1 MKVFAKQQV
10 KKCFL
15 HYLLSQSSCHRN
27 EIPMRSN
34 ITSSIFLEMFI
45 CQLIVSLKL
54 HCKCTAATS
63 KICIILI
70 KEPSTRHLLG
80 LFLPNK
86 NFHITIL
93 TFSSQGF
100 FSSLF
105 FCSILI
111 LFCLD
116 RSKISNLIRH
126 SYLRASSFHSLFPC
140 FYFIWL
146 DINKVFNPIVYKL

>member
-1 MKVFAKQQV
+1 MNVFAKQQV

-54 HCKCTAATS
+54 HCKCTATS
-63 KICIILI
+63 KIYIILI

-80 LFLPNK
+80 LCLPNK

-93 TFSSQGF
+93 RFSSQGF

-105 FCSILI
+105 FFSILI
-111 LFCLD
+111 LFFLD
-116 RSKISNLIRH
+116 RNKISNLIRH
-126 SYLRASSFHSLFPC
+126 SYLRASSFRSLFLC